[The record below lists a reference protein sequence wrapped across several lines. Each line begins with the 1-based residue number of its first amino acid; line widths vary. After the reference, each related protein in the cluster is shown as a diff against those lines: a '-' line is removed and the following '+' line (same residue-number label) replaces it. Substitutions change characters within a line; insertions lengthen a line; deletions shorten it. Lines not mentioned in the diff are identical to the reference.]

1 MMGHNK
7 APAVNAEAGDK
18 LVKKPRY
25 WDDGDVYQ
33 RIVDALQASGK
44 STDHLTV
51 EDLAPVDH
59 FHARGFRATRE
70 LADRLNIAPGQR
82 ILDIGC
88 GVGGP
93 ARYFAKRFG
102 CDVDGIDIT
111 PAFVDAAIRLTD
123 DLGLSDVVR
132 IQQGDGT
139 DLPYGDASFDGAI
152 ALHVTMNIADR
163 QSFFQEVHR
172 VLKPR
177 GFFAITEHG
186 AGYGGDIHYPV
197 PWSSDG
203 TGSYLLPADE
213 THRYLSMTGFEN
225 IKIDD
230 RSAEYRVA
238 YQKVTQLIEEDRL
251 PSLGVHLLIGDDAP
265 AMTENSARNVDE
277 KRTSPHEIFCTKQA
291 EDY

>member
-1 MMGHNK
+1 MGHNK
-7 APAVNAEAGDK
+7 TPAVNAEAGDK

-139 DLPYGDASFDGAI
+139 DLPYGDASF
-152 ALHVTMNIADR
+152 L
-163 QSFFQEVHR
+163 S
-172 VLKPR
+172 L
-177 GFFAITEHG
+177 
-186 AGYGGDIHYPV
+186 IH
-197 PWSSDG
+197 
-203 TGSYLLPADE
+203 
-213 THRYLSMTGFEN
+213 
-225 IKIDD
+225 I
-230 RSAEYRVA
+230 
-238 YQKVTQLIEEDRL
+238 
-251 PSLGVHLLIGDDAP
+251 
-265 AMTENSARNVDE
+265 
-277 KRTSPHEIFCTKQA
+277 
-291 EDY
+291 